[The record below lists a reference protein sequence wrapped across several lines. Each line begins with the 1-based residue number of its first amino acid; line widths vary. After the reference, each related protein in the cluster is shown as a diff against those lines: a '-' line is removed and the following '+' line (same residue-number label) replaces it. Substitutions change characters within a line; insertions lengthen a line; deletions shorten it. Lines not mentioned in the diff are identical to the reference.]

1 MCPEEDTLIFRK
13 PLYHSTFYFLGKKK
27 KICLDSSGVEQ
38 WIEAPRVDGSNPSLD
53 STNQRIHVDSLAWLI
68 EFVSVNITFWEY
80 SVHSM
85 VLVH

>member
-1 MCPEEDTLIFRK
+1 MCPEEDTLNFRK
-13 PLYHSTFYFLGKKK
+13 PLYHSMFYFLGKKK
-27 KICLDSSGVEQ
+27 EICLDSSGVEQ

-68 EFVSVNITFWEY
+68 EFVSVNITFCEY
-80 SVHSM
+80 SVHSI